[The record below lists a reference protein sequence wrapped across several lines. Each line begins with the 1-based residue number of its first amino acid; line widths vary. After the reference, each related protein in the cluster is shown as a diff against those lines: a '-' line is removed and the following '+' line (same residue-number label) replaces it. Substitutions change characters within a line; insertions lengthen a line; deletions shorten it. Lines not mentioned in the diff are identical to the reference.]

1 MEKLL
6 KTAGQKAL
14 EFAARKNIQAEAFV
28 LYDRELSIEVVNGQ
42 VENLKEAEEMGL
54 GLRVFNHG
62 RMGFAYSS
70 DLSDKAIEEVVN
82 DAVAISAFTS
92 ADKFNLLPRGNFVYP
107 SMETYDEKI
116 MNTGLEEKIDMARE
130 LERAARNFDRRI
142 SVIERAGYE
151 DSEFASV
158 VISSEGVY
166 AFGKGNYS
174 GIYISL
180 VAEEDN
186 DAQNGF
192 AVMVKKKIEDLVVS
206 DVGKD
211 AAERAIRSLKARHI
225 GSASIPCV
233 MEPYVVTR
241 FLGIVSQLVNADSV
255 QKGKSMLAGKQGQ
268 MVASQV
274 FSLADD
280 AARPGGIA
288 SFPFDGEGIP
298 AQKTMVIENGIL
310 KSYLYDTYTA
320 AKTGVKSTGN
330 GQRDSFRSLPSVGT
344 TNFIV
349 NPGNLAPDK
358 LIGPIEKGF
367 YITEVMGMHTANPI
381 SGDFSV
387 GASGIMIENGQ
398 LTFPVRGVTIS
409 GNLGAFLQDIEAV
422 GNDLRFY
429 GGKAAPTIRLK
440 SLSIGGE

>member
-1 MEKLL
+1 METIL

-14 EFAARKNIQAEAFV
+14 ALAARKNVAAEAFV

-54 GLRVFNHG
+54 GLRVFNQG
-62 RMGFAYSS
+62 KMGFAYSS
-70 DLSDKAIEEVVN
+70 DLSDDAIEEAVN
-82 DAVAISAFTS
+82 NAVAISAFTS
-92 ADKFNLLPRGNFVYP
+92 ADEFNVLPQGNFVYP
-107 SMETYDEKI
+107 LMETYDNKI
-116 MNTGLEEKIDMARE
+116 MKTGLEEKIEMARE
-130 LERAARNFDRRI
+130 LERIARNFDRRI
-142 SVIERAGYE
+142 SIVERSGYE

-158 VISSEGVY
+158 VINSNGVY

-192 AVMVKKKIEDLVVS
+192 AVMVKRKIDELVVA
-206 DVGKD
+206 DVGNE
-211 AAERAIRSLKARHI
+211 AAGRAVRSLKARHI
-225 GSASIPCV
+225 GSARIPCV
-233 MEPYVVTR
+233 MEPHVVTG
-241 FLGIVSQLVNADSV
+241 FLGILSQLVNADAV

-268 MVASQV
+268 MVAAQV
-274 FSLADD
+274 FNLVDD
-280 AARPGGIA
+280 AAFPGGIA
-288 SFPFDGEGIP
+288 SFPFDSEGIA
-298 AQKTMVIENGIL
+298 AQKNMVIENGIL
-310 KSYLYDTYTA
+310 KGYLYDTYTA
-320 AKTGVKSTGN
+320 AKAGVKSTGN

-349 NPGNLAPDK
+349 NPGSIAPDK
-358 LIGPIEKGF
+358 LISPIEKGF

-387 GASGIMIENGQ
+387 GAAGIMIENGQ

-409 GNLGAFLQDIEAV
+409 GNLGTLLQDIEAV

>member
-1 MEKLL
+1 METLL
-6 KTAGQKAL
+6 KKAGEKAL
-14 EFAARKNIQAEAFV
+14 ALAARKNIAAEAFV
-28 LYDRELSIEVVNGQ
+28 LYDRELCIEVVNGQ

-54 GLRVFNHG
+54 GLRVFNQG
-62 RMGFAYSS
+62 KMGFAYSS
-70 DLSDKAIEEVVN
+70 DLSDDAIKEVVN
-82 DAVAISAFTS
+82 NAVAISAYTS
-92 ADKFNLLPRGNFVYP
+92 ADEFNLLPQGKFVYP
-107 SMETYDEKI
+107 SIHTYDDKI
-116 MNTGLEEKIDMARE
+116 AATGLEEKIEMARE
-130 LERAARNFDRRI
+130 LERIARNFDRRI
-142 SVIERAGYE
+142 TVVERAGYE

-158 VISSEGVY
+158 VINSEGIY

-192 AVMVKKKIEDLVVS
+192 AVMVKKNIDELVVA
-206 DVGKD
+206 DVGKE
-211 AAERAIRSLKARHI
+211 AAGRAVRSLKAKHI
-225 GSASIPCV
+225 GSARIPCI

-241 FLGIVSQLVNADSV
+241 FLGIISQLVNADAV
-255 QKGKSMLAGKQGQ
+255 QKGKSMLAEKQGQ
-268 MVASQV
+268 IVAASV
-274 FSLADD
+274 FNLVDD
-280 AARPGGIA
+280 ATYPGGIA
-288 SFPFDGEGIP
+288 SFPFDGEGIA
-298 AQKTMVIENGIL
+298 AQRNVVIENGIL

-320 AKTGVKSTGN
+320 AKAGVKSTGN

-344 TNFIV
+344 TNFMV
-349 NPGNLAPDK
+349 NPGSIAPDK
-358 LIGPIEKGF
+358 LISQIEKGF
-367 YITEVMGMHTANPI
+367 YITDVMGMHTANPI

-387 GASGIMIENGQ
+387 GAAGIMIENGQ

-429 GGKAAPTIRLK
+429 GGTGAPTIRLK

>member
-1 MEKLL
+1 
-6 KTAGQKAL
+6 
-14 EFAARKNIQAEAFV
+14 
-28 LYDRELSIEVVNGQ
+28 
-42 VENLKEAEEMGL
+42 
-54 GLRVFNHG
+54 
-62 RMGFAYSS
+62 
-70 DLSDKAIEEVVN
+70 
-82 DAVAISAFTS
+82 
-92 ADKFNLLPRGNFVYP
+92 
-107 SMETYDEKI
+107 TYDEKI
-116 MNTGLEEKIDMARE
+116 VNTGLEEKIEMARE
-130 LERAARNFDRRI
+130 VERAARNFDRRI

-192 AVMVKKKIEDLVVS
+192 AVMVKKKIEDLVVT
-206 DVGKD
+206 DVGKE
-211 AAERAIRSLKARHI
+211 AAGRAIRSLKARHI

-280 AARPGGIA
+280 AACPGGIA

-320 AKTGVKSTGN
+320 AKAGVKSTGN